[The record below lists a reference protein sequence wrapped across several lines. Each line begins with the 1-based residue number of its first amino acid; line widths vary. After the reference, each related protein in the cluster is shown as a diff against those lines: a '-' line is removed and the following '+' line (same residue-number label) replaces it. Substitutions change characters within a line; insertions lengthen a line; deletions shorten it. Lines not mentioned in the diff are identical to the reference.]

1 MNAERKWIV
10 NYDALAILRPVFW
23 PIKEGGLFE
32 YTLGHA
38 HLYINFYAR
47 SANNVVYVMG
57 MAADLPDPND
67 TLRLLA
73 AGLVLQHQ
81 ACTRGAILDA
91 RDERGRTLTPKLLL
105 RAQARLSRLQIASGE
120 LARADSLHQ
129 LVADCRQPL
138 GDWAPAALLEGDPAL
153 AELVLIDPEVRSPTP
168 ECVSL
173 GQEGQNLADVKEDV
187 WFTKLRDQLR
197 TVPLPKNRSD
207 AYTRLRRF
215 IVAHPVATQ
224 AELDELIGQ
233 LDADTLLPLLGPL
246 VQEMYPALVTTSEAP
261 LGRCGHCGSLIEAG
275 DPPHCTSARCREE
288 HREAWVRDQ
297 VDPTDVRVL
306 RGELVLYWV
315 NPGRD
320 ELRLFD
326 RLSEHRDDVT
336 LYPNQDEVD
345 LGLGGERNIGLDLKD
360 YASMPTLA
368 RRFHRELGGLA
379 FYRRGIVVVTDRGTR
394 VRGEARRDQL
404 KEKFEELGIP
414 LEVMTVHDVLE
425 AFGGQA

>member
-1 MNAERKWIV
+1 
-10 NYDALAILRPVFW
+10 
-23 PIKEGGLFE
+23 
-32 YTLGHA
+32 
-38 HLYINFYAR
+38 
-47 SANNVVYVMG
+47 
-57 MAADLPDPND
+57 MAADLTDPND

-81 ACTRGAILDA
+81 ACARGAILDA
-91 RDERGRTLTPKLLL
+91 RDDRARTQTPKLLL
-105 RAQARLSRLQIASGE
+105 RAQARLARLQIASGE

-129 LVADCRQPL
+129 LVADSSQPL
-138 GDWAPAALLEGDPAL
+138 GHWAPAALLEGDPAL
-153 AELVLIDPEVRSPTP
+153 ADLVLIDPETRSPTP

-187 WFTKLRDQLR
+187 WFTRLKDLLR
-197 TVPLPKNRSD
+197 TVPLANHRTQ

-224 AELDELIGQ
+224 TELDELIGQ

-246 VQEMYPALVTTSEAP
+246 VQEMYPALVSTSEAP
-261 LGRCGHCGSLIEAG
+261 MGRCGHCGRLIEAG
-275 DPPHCTSARCREE
+275 DPPHCSSARCREE
-288 HREAWVRDQ
+288 HAKVQVRDQ
-297 VDPTDVRVL
+297 VDPAELRVL

-320 ELRLFD
+320 ELRLYE
-326 RLSEHRDDVT
+326 RLSERRDDVT

-345 LGLGGERNIGLDLKD
+345 IGLGGERDTGLDLKD
-360 YASMPTLA
+360 YAHMPTLA

-404 KEKFEELGIP
+404 KEKFEELRIP